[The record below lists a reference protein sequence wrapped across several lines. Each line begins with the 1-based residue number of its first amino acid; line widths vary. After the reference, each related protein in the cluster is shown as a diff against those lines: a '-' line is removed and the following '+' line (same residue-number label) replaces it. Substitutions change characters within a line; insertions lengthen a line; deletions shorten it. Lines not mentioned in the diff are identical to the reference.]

1 VDSALS
7 ALLQS
12 PRMNELPQ
20 VEKRDTNW
28 RQWAIGIAVAVLAIF
43 VLVNTDEVKVDF
55 LIGETTMPLIIALLI
70 SAALGVV
77 IGYVAPLVRRQ
88 RRFERERD

>member
-28 RQWAIGIAVAVLAIF
+28 RKWAIGIAVAVLAIF

-55 LIGETTMPLIIALLI
+55 LIGDTTMPLIIALLI
-70 SAALGVV
+70 SAALGAV

>member
-1 VDSALS
+1 
-7 ALLQS
+7 
-12 PRMNELPQ
+12 MNELPQ
-20 VEKRDTNW
+20 VEKRGTNW
-28 RQWAIGIAVAVLAIF
+28 RGWASGIAVALLAIF

-55 LIGETTMPLIIALLI
+55 LIGDTTMPLIIALLI
-70 SAALGVV
+70 SAALGAV

>member
-20 VEKRDTNW
+20 VEKRGTNW

-55 LIGETTMPLIIALLI
+55 LIGDTTMPLIIALLI
-70 SAALGVV
+70 SAALGAV